1 MSALDFLPPLKRE
14 DSITALHKPH
24 ILLKIILTTVDK
36 LQWIDI
42 VLLKS
47 NSRLLFSCES
57 VVPAQSRFIS
67 ELENM
72 MKLKSRRHGFTLIE
86 LLVVIAIIAVLIA
99 LLLPAVQQARE
110 AARRTQCRNNLKQIG
125 LAIHNYLDVH
135 NNFPMGYLSNA
146 DYNSGTVTPK
156 PGTMSWPC
164 AILPFIDQA
173 NIYNQVS
180 KAGGLL
186 DDVGAAAAG
195 SLTAQQTAIPGYICP
210 SSTHS
215 SNVVVTGG
223 PSNPNVPGA
232 GLKSTN
238 TLTGGVMDYIAIIDI
253 TSSSGIY
260 TAWNSAYPAHG
271 NSAGA
276 MGNSVAIGVGLGVLV
291 KHSSGGALR
300 DVTDG
305 TSNTHLVHEHA
316 CRERGFTRGKSDT
329 FLNTTVG
336 SAGGIWSSV
345 LQGAPFANGVPYST
359 APNTINCNNG
369 GTGGLCLINCSNVV
383 YASADVAGPYSFH
396 IGVSLTL
403 MCDGSVQST
412 SENISSAV
420 WVARTTMQG
429 GEVVGE

>member
-291 KHSSGGALR
+291 KHSSGGAY
-300 DVTDG
+300 VTSL
-305 TSNTHLVHEHA
+305 TERPTHILFTNTPAV
-316 CRERGFTRGKSDT
+316 
-329 FLNTTVG
+329 
-336 SAGGIWSSV
+336 
-345 LQGAPFANGVPYST
+345 
-359 APNTINCNNG
+359 
-369 GTGGLCLINCSNVV
+369 
-383 YASADVAGPYSFH
+383 SADSHA
-396 IGVSLTL
+396 VSLIH
-403 MCDGSVQST
+403 SST
-412 SENISSAV
+412 PLSAV
-420 WVARTTMQG
+420 LAESGRAFCKEPRLPTESLTRRRQIQLIVITAG
-429 GEVVGE
+429 LVGCV